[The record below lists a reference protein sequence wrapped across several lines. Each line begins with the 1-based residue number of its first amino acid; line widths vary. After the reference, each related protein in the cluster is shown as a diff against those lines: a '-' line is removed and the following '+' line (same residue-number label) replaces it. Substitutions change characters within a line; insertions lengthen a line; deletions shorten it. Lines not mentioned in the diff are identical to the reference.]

1 MDSET
6 KPKRGVGRPRK
17 HPASDP
23 RCWRC
28 ERPVISAGLCE
39 ICKPKEQERA
49 KKNRAKATAEQ
60 KARAAMLKRL
70 KRQKAKEQA

>member
-1 MDSET
+1 MSDT
-6 KPKRGVGRPRK
+6 PTPKRGVGRPRK
-17 HPASDP
+17 YPVDAL

-39 ICKPKEQERA
+39 ICKPKEQERSRQ
-49 KKNRAKATAEQ
+49 NRAKATAEQ